1 MLKGVVIFGAGV
13 TVGYMAAMRN
23 QEPNAEIKSA
33 TVEFVNSLKAIA
45 NDAWLDAK
53 NEAKDAKEKVEE
65 AAKSPE
71 DPIVDPVEPPPIPRD
86 PSDPAA

>member
-13 TVGYMAAMRN
+13 TVGYAVAMRN
-23 QEPNAEIKSA
+23 QDSNAEIKSA

-53 NEAKDAKEKVEE
+53 NEAKDAKEKVEDATKSDVDD
-65 AAKSPE
+65 AAEQVKDVADDVNPNK
-71 DPIVDPVEPPPIPRD
+71 P
-86 PSDPAA
+86 